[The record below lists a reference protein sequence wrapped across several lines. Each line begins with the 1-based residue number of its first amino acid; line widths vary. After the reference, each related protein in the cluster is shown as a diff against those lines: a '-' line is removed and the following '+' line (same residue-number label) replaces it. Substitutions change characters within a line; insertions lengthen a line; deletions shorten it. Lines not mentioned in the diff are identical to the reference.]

1 MIARDI
7 LEKIEKEHM
16 KKAVTPF
23 NVGDTI
29 KVHTKVIEGG
39 KERLQAFQGIVL
51 ARRGTGLNA
60 SFTVRKISYGE
71 GVERVFPLH
80 SPAVDRI
87 EIISQGRVRRSK
99 LYYLRDRVGKS
110 ATKVKAVGRTS
121 GAAAVNAASAAANAA
136 ASAEAAAAE

>member
-7 LEKIEKEHM
+7 IEKIEKEHL
-16 KKAVTPF
+16 KKSVTAF
-23 NVGDTI
+23 NVGDTV

-80 SPAVDRI
+80 SPAVDRV
-87 EIISQGRVRRSK
+87 EVVSQGRVRRSK

-110 ATKVKAVGRTS
+110 ATKVKGVARTT
-121 GAAAVNAASAAANAA
+121 AAASAAAATE
-136 ASAEAAAAE
+136 ASPAAE

>member
-7 LEKIEKEHM
+7 LEKIEKEHL
-16 KKAVTPF
+16 KKSVTSF

-87 EIISQGRVRRSK
+87 EVVSQGRVRRSK

-110 ATKVKAVGRTS
+110 ATKVKGVGRS
-121 GAAAVNAASAAANAA
+121 AAVAS
-136 ASAEAAAAE
+136 SPAAAEVAPVAAE